1 MGRQLQ
7 KKKNRSSNPKVSRH
21 KNTRVHKIKSFGN
34 DIVAKNWN
42 KNETLS
48 QNYAR
53 LGLTTKLNASTW
65 CTPTSTRSI
74 ASSLAPRKTR
84 LQPGEAKI
92 IHDEEGNVIRV
103 EHAPT
108 AEEALDEE
116 WTGLSDEEGDTGE
129 RKTSVVAQLEERARG
144 EVKTVRTQ
152 SERERGWI
160 EGLVVKYGRDYKK
173 MARDRRLNPF
183 QQTEGDIRRRIVKWE
198 KMYEKKGAEAVEV

>member
-1 MGRQLQ
+1 
-7 KKKNRSSNPKVSRH
+7 
-21 KNTRVHKIKSFGN
+21 
-34 DIVAKNWN
+34 
-42 KNETLS
+42 
-48 QNYAR
+48 
-53 LGLTTKLNASTW
+53 
-65 CTPTSTRSI
+65 
-74 ASSLAPRKTR
+74 
-84 LQPGEAKI
+84 
-92 IHDEEGNVIRV
+92 VIRV